1 MELNRLSGESEADSG
16 DTRSTAKAS
25 IAHASSP
32 EVYLSPPL
40 MKPSLPRCDRTCWR
54 KHVCVYHRQHWEL
67 ERLVCGPRPSN
78 ALKDQRTR
86 TTTFPEKTLPPLC
99 AGLRLPSAPATSQAC
114 IDPLVKGSLTDCGLC
129 EILLTPDTEEDCN
142 KKTPPNN
149 LKQGQ
154 PQVPDPPP
162 LHFQSGRSSSRD
174 LDQYAS
180 SVLDH
185 ISTTIDSVTTQKQ
198 ITMYPNQKPWMNRDV
213 RLLLKARNTALQVPT
228 CFKSTSIIPVPKN
241 SKPSSLNDYRPV
253 ALTPIIT
260 KCFERLVLAHLKSC
274 LPPTLDPHQFAYRQ
288 NRSTEDAVSI
298 ALHSVL
304 SHLDNKNTYAARL
317 LFIDFSSAFNTS
329 NSLKTHHKTHRPRHQ
344 FPHVQLATGLPDQPT
359 PPQHVRLDN
368 HCSSTITINTGV
380 PQGCVMSP
388 FLYSLLTHD
397 CRPADSSNTIIKFA
411 DDTTVIGLIKDSD
424 EAAYR
429 EEVDRLAEWCDTNNL
444 LLNTGKT
451 KEELIVDFRRN
462 ADPHT
467 PIHIKGMTVER
478 VNSFKF
484 LGVHI
489 SEDLTWT
496 TGCSKL
502 VKKAHQR
509 LFFLR
514 TLRKNH
520 LSSDILTGSK
530 MDSGFKTGKPEHH
543 RQDQSDD
550 KERDRPGAGNSWE
563 EERNDDAVAPNIYVS
578 KKIV

>member
-1 MELNRLSGESEADSG
+1 MWQGLQIITDYKTTSPSPTSSDVSFLNELNNFYARFERGNTATATKAAVTPDHQPLTLSPDDVGAVLGRIVVHKAAGPDGIPGRVLRACSGELAEVLTDIFNLSL
-16 DTRSTAKAS
+16 
-25 IAHASSP
+25 AHA
-32 EVYLSPPL
+32 V
-40 MKPSLPRCDRTCWR
+40 
-54 KHVCVYHRQHWEL
+54 
-67 ERLVCGPRPSN
+67 
-78 ALKDQRTR
+78 
-86 TTTFPEKTLPPLC
+86 
-99 AGLRLPSAPATSQAC
+99 
-114 IDPLVKGSLTDCGLC
+114 
-129 EILLTPDTEEDCN
+129 
-142 KKTPPNN
+142 
-149 LKQGQ
+149 
-154 PQVPDPPP
+154 
-162 LHFQSGRSSSRD
+162 
-174 LDQYAS
+174 
-180 SVLDH
+180 
-185 ISTTIDSVTTQKQ
+185 
-198 ITMYPNQKPWMNRDV
+198 
-213 RLLLKARNTALQVPT
+213 VPT

-274 LPPTLDPHQFAYRQ
+274 LPPTLDPQP
-288 NRSTEDAVSI
+288 I
-298 ALHSVL
+298 C
-304 SHLDNKNTYAARL
+304 
-317 LFIDFSSAFNTS
+317 ISSEQEHRGCTDPNTS
-329 NSLKTHHKTHRPRHQ
+329 C
-344 FPHVQLATGLPDQPT
+344 
-359 PPQHVRLDN
+359 LDN

-451 KEELIVDFRRN
+451 KELIVDFRRN

-520 LSSDILTGSK
+520 LSSDILVNFYRCTIESILTSCITVWSTTSSSIEDIYRKRCLKRAGKIIKDSSHPAHRLFTLLPSGKRYRSARTKTTRFLNSFFPTAVRLLNSEAGGSRKTHAGTGRTCKLEENRIESLLSLYK
-530 MDSGFKTGKPEHH
+530 YNEIEPSNPLGAEQPKFETDRFMLFVAEIHPSIHLPPLDPGPGHGGSSLSRDAQTSLTPDTSSSSSRGDSEAFPGQP
-543 RQDQSDD
+543 
-550 KERDRPGAGNSWE
+550 RDIVSPACPGSSPGASSQWDMPGT
-563 EERNDDAVAPNIYVS
+563 PP
-578 KKIV
+578 